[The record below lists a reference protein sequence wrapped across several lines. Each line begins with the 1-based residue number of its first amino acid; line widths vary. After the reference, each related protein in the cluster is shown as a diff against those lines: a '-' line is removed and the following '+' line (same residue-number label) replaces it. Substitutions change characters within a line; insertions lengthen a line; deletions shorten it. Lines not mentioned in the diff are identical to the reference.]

1 MKKLIGILLLTSAMA
16 AGANPY
22 NHGKHHNHHQ
32 HRSYNNHM
40 SWVVPAIIGGVLV
53 YGATQPAVAQ
63 PVPQQQVFIQREP
76 VLVPPQT
83 VCYAWKEIQTADG
96 HVYRERTCY
105 QR

>member
-22 NHGKHHNHHQ
+22 NHGKHHNQ
-32 HRSYNNHM
+32 HRSYNDHM

-83 VCYAWKEIQTADG
+83 VCYAWKEIQTVDG